1 MGGIIFC
8 RFATD
13 GDLGEKE
20 MPIQV
25 EGPDGQLYEFP
36 DGTSREVMQSA
47 MRKRYGGP
55 SAPATAAPQIKRVQF
70 PDGTVRRIEAPAGAS
85 DADILAFAQSQFQAQ
100 GYGQQANQA
109 AGGTDPR
116 EELTAL
122 RRMAEL
128 EAKAG
133 GDERDGSWTRHQQEG
148 QGSNGN
154 ARLDQ
159 IAQALRAADAAGNTE
174 DATRL
179 AAAYVQERDGASRPR
194 KLSEVAGKRTQK
206 LSEVTG
212 GYQRVQLPNGEIA
225 EFPNGMA
232 DAEIERVLQR
242 DFPDPSQVKWD
253 APDPS
258 QVQWDDKPDFSNV
271 RGGVQTL
278 QRQKKP
284 VAYNGPTLAPSAYV
298 RGQPEA
304 PSLDAINAA
313 NRAKRNAPGFAGRQA
328 AAEASN
334 RKTAFRAL
342 PAPVRAAVGMGQRV
356 AQTGRGVGQVVAWG
370 MDQVSPGD
378 RYQQAMASEAQA
390 RERDAFLQGDTAAT
404 VGGFAGDVAMTM
416 APAGALSRL
425 AGVRGVVGAGA
436 LGAGYAGLQPVVSGE
451 SRAQNAGM
459 GAAFGAGGQALG
471 AGVSALGRS
480 AARAVPAELRTMTS
494 RATELGIPVH
504 ASQVSQSLPVKVA
517 ASAGKYLPFSGYAK
531 AASAQQ
537 TGINRAVAKTFGAE
551 TDRLTDDVMLDA
563 RRRLSTGFEEVYNR
577 NSVPLTQQGVR
588 KLAQVENAAM
598 RRLTRDDAEVLR
610 NQLDDILANAD
621 NGVLT
626 GQKYQAVRTAL
637 KKAEGPDKLGQ
648 AVKELRFALDDMA
661 ADAVGPSD
669 AAKLKSL
676 RSQWANFRTVEN
688 VLKQNSGAG
697 GDIRL
702 SSLWPQIRKGSTKEM
717 RELAR
722 MGQTLLKDPIAD
734 SGTAQRTLAY
744 NLLMGGGSI
753 ANPALIPMFAKAGLG
768 GATLGRLANS
778 SALARLLARDDRGMA
793 AGKLGSL
800 MEGAYPYVA
809 PALASYQREGAR

>member
-1 MGGIIFC
+1 MPIYQVQAPDGTKFRVEAPEGATEDQVLAYAQANWKPRQKLSEVTGQFVTPRDELNALRRLDELETKASGGSKFGGIPVEGSKFGGIPVDGPSD
-8 RFATD
+8 RLAQIEAALRAADSAGNTD
-13 GDLGEKE
+13 DARRLAQAYAQERDAAN
-20 MPIQV
+20 PIQV

-36 DGTSREVMQSA
+36 SGTPEATMQEVMRS
-47 MRKRYGGP
+47 RYGGP
-55 SAPATAAPQIKRVQF
+55 KP
-70 PDGTVRRIEAPAGAS
+70 
-85 DADILAFAQSQFQAQ
+85 
-100 GYGQQANQA
+100 
-109 AGGTDPR
+109 
-116 EELTAL
+116 
-122 RRMAEL
+122 
-128 EAKAG
+128 
-133 GDERDGSWTRHQQEG
+133 
-148 QGSNGN
+148 
-154 ARLDQ
+154 
-159 IAQALRAADAAGNTE
+159 
-174 DATRL
+174 
-179 AAAYVQERDGASRPR
+179 
-194 KLSEVAGKRTQK
+194 
-206 LSEVTG
+206 
-212 GYQRVQLPNGEIA
+212 
-225 EFPNGMA
+225 
-232 DAEIERVLQR
+232 
-242 DFPDPSQVKWD
+242 
-253 APDPS
+253 
-258 QVQWDDKPDFSNV
+258 KPDFSNV
-271 RGGVQTL
+271 RGGSKSSKAGYRPYAQ
-278 QRQKKP
+278 
-284 VAYNGPTLAPSAYV
+284 YNGPLLKGDTSAM
-298 RGQPEA
+298 GA

-313 NRAKRNAPGFAGRQA
+313 NRAKRNAPGFAAGQLRAATANKRQQFQ
-328 AAEASN
+328 S
-334 RKTAFRAL
+334 L
-342 PAPVRAAVGMGQRV
+342 PAPARFMVGMGQRV
-356 AQTGRGVGQVVAWG
+356 AQAGRGLQQGYAWG
-370 MDQVSPGD
+370 ADQFDPQD
-378 RYQQAMASEAQA
+378 RYAQAMAAEAEA
-390 RERDAFLQGDTAAT
+390 RQRDAYMRGDTAAT
-404 VGGFAGDVAMTM
+404 LGGIAGDIGLTM
-416 APAGALSRL
+416 APAGAVGRL
-425 AGVRGVVGAGA
+425 GGVRGIAASGA
-436 LGAGYAGLQPVVSGE
+436 LGGAYAGLQPVVGGE
-451 SRAQNAGM
+451 SRMDNAGM

-471 AGVSALGRS
+471 AGLSAWGRN
-480 AARAVPAELRTMTS
+480 AAHAVPKDIRAMTARATDM
-494 RATELGIPVH
+494 GIPVH

-551 TDRLTDDVMLDA
+551 SDRLSDDVMLDA

-577 NSVPLTQQGVR
+577 NSVPLTEQGVR

-610 NQLDDILANAD
+610 NQLDDILANAH

-702 SSLWPQIRKGSTKEM
+702 SSLWSQIRKGSTKEM